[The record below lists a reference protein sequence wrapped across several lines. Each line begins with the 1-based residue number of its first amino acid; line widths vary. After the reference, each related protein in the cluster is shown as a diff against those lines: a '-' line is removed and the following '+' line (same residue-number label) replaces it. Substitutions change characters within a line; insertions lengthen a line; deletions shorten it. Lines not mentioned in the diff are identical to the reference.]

1 MDKQEKKV
9 LMRVTNLK
17 KYFPVGKKSIFS
29 KKKQQY
35 VHANESISLDI
46 YEGEV
51 LGLVGESGCGKS
63 TFGRT
68 LIQLYEQTEGGTLYY
83 GESLAEMA
91 PAYVAHVI
99 REIPSKFN
107 EYVALEKEL
116 EALKVRK
123 EKEEGLEQAATE
135 EELML
140 KTRTLENKYLN
151 MARIAGGLLVHKNL
165 TEVSSALAERYT
177 TQVEM
182 AKERRKIKDLEN
194 QLQNPLISEENKN
207 QLNEEIKAVEG
218 TLAEQGKR
226 EREKTE
232 QLENMK
238 AQCKEDP
245 LFEHYENLRD
255 DGVDLSKLSRE
266 EMRRLRNNLQII
278 FQDPY
283 SSLNTRMTVGQIIGE
298 GVIAHG
304 LFKNSK
310 EEGYNEYIQDV
321 MEECGLDAYFIH
333 RYPHQFSSGQRQRKI
348 GRAHV

>member
-51 LGLVGESGCGKS
+51 FGLVGESGCGKS

-135 EELML
+135 KELML
-140 KTRTLENKYLN
+140 KTRTLEKSVT
-151 MARIAGGLLVHKNL
+151 IP
-165 TEVSSALAERYT
+165 
-177 TQVEM
+177 
-182 AKERRKIKDLEN
+182 RK
-194 QLQNPLISEENKN
+194 S
-207 QLNEEIKAVEG
+207 
-218 TLAEQGKR
+218 
-226 EREKTE
+226 
-232 QLENMK
+232 
-238 AQCKEDP
+238 C
-245 LFEHYENLRD
+245 
-255 DGVDLSKLSRE
+255 
-266 EMRRLRNNLQII
+266 
-278 FQDPY
+278 
-283 SSLNTRMTVGQIIGE
+283 
-298 GVIAHG
+298 
-304 LFKNSK
+304 
-310 EEGYNEYIQDV
+310 
-321 MEECGLDAYFIH
+321 
-333 RYPHQFSSGQRQRKI
+333 
-348 GRAHV
+348 